1 MTLIADQIIQHLRR
15 AGVQRLFGIPGGGG
29 PADLIEAAARA
40 GLPFTLAHT
49 ETAAAFMASAQAEI
63 TGKPGACLATLGPGA
78 TALMNGVANAYL
90 DRIPLIAITDRHS
103 AAVERVMQHQT
114 LPQAELLAPIT
125 KWNGRLTAG
134 DAEHTLQCAMQAAT
148 GLPPAPVHI
157 DISADVTD
165 APAPAPRPPRTGVQL
180 NPPRTGVQLNAP
192 TPALEATLRGARRPL
207 LLIGLGARTGPI
219 ALAIRA
225 LCERHGLPALVTY
238 KAKGVLPDEHPWFGG
253 VLTNGALERPLMA
266 QADVLIAVG
275 LDPVELLPRPWTFP
289 QLVVSVSAWQLQQ
302 QQVPFAADL
311 VGDVV
316 GWLEVMA
323 NLLPAQCDWDAAAV
337 AQATRTQRD
346 AMRPPTEAD
355 RLAPHRVVEIAAQA
369 WPGMRATVDAGAHM
383 FPVMSLWPA
392 REPNGILISN
402 GLATMGFALPAAIGA
417 ALLDPTQ
424 PVAAFTGDGGLLMCL
439 GELRTAARENVPLRV
454 LVFDDGD
461 LSLIKIKQV
470 QRGYHTDGV
479 SLGAVDWVALGEG
492 LGLVAFRARD
502 ESQLAR
508 CLSEAATIPGPA
520 LIAAEIDPQTYGPT
534 MKALRG

>member
-1 MTLIADQIIQHLRR
+1 MTLIADRVIQHLRR
-15 AGVQRLFGIPGGGG
+15 AGVQRLFGMPGGGS

-114 LPQAELLAPIT
+114 LPQTDLFAPIT
-125 KWNGRLTAG
+125 KWNGRLTVD
-134 DAEHTLQCAMQAAT
+134 DAERALQGAMQAAT
-148 GLPPAPVHI
+148 SLPPGPVHL

-165 APAPAPRPPRTGVQL
+165 ALAASAAPPPAALDRAPAPSVSALT
-180 NPPRTGVQLNAP
+180 P
-192 TPALEATLRGARRPL
+192 TLETALRGARRPL
-207 LLIGLGARTGPI
+207 VLVGLGARALPI

-238 KAKGVLPDEHPWFGG
+238 KAKGVVPDHHPWFGG

-266 QADVLIAVG
+266 QADMLIAVG

-289 QLVVSVSAWQLQQ
+289 QQVVSVSAWQLQQ
-302 QQVPFAADL
+302 VQVPFAVDL

-316 GWLEVMA
+316 GWLEVIA
-323 NLLPAQCDWDAAAV
+323 SLLRAQCDWDTAEVARAA
-337 AQATRTQRD
+337 QTQRE
-346 AMRPPTEAD
+346 AMRPTAEAD
-355 RLAPHRVVEIAAQA
+355 RLVPHRVVEIAAQA

-383 FPVMSLWPA
+383 FPVMALWPA

-417 ALLDPTQ
+417 ALLEPVQ

-439 GELRTAARENVPLRV
+439 GELRTAARENLPLRV
-454 LVFDDGD
+454 VVFDDGN
-461 LSLIKIKQV
+461 LSLIRIKQV

-479 SLGAVDWVALGEG
+479 SLGAVDWVALGG
-492 LGLVAFRARD
+492 SLGLTAFRARD

>member
-1 MTLIADQIIQHLRR
+1 MTLIADQIIQHLRS
-15 AGVQRLFGIPGGGG
+15 ASVQRLFGMPGGGS

-114 LPQAELLAPIT
+114 LPQAELFAPIT
-125 KWNGRLTAG
+125 KWNGRLTLD
-134 DAEHTLQCAMQAAT
+134 DAERTLRCAMQAAT
-148 GLPPAPVHI
+148 GLPPGPVHL

-165 APAPAPRPPRTGVQL
+165 APAPPPSPAADPAPAPPASAL
-180 NPPRTGVQLNAP
+180 I
-192 TPALEATLRGARRPL
+192 PALETALRGARRPL
-207 LLIGLGARTGPI
+207 VLIGLGARTGPV

-238 KAKGVLPDEHPWFGG
+238 KAKGVVPDHHPWFGG

-289 QLVVSVSAWQLQQ
+289 QPVVSVSAWQLQQ

-311 VGDVV
+311 VGDIV
-316 GWLEVMA
+316 GWLEVIA
-323 NLLPAQCDWDAAAV
+323 SLLPAQCDWDPAAM

-346 AMRPPTEAD
+346 VMRPPAEAD
-355 RLAPHRVVEIAAQA
+355 RLAPHRVVEVAAQA
-369 WPGMRATVDAGAHM
+369 WPGIRATVDAGAHM

-392 REPNGILISN
+392 REPNGVLISN

-454 LVFDDGD
+454 VVFDDGD

-492 LGLVAFRARD
+492 LGLAAFRARD

>member
-1 MTLIADQIIQHLRR
+1 MSLIADQIIQHLSN
-15 AGVQRLFGIPGGGG
+15 AGVQRLFGMPGGGS
-29 PADLIEAAARA
+29 PADLIQAAARA
-40 GLPFTLAHT
+40 GLPFTLAQT

-90 DRIPLIAITDRHS
+90 DRIPLIAITDRYSPDIEH
-103 AAVERVMQHQT
+103 VMQHQT
-114 LPQAELLAPIT
+114 LPQAELFAPIT
-125 KWNGRLTAG
+125 KWNGRLTLD
-134 DAEHTLQCAMQAAT
+134 DAERTLQCAMQAAT
-148 GLPPAPVHI
+148 GLPPAPVHL
-157 DISADVTD
+157 DISAEVTD
-165 APAPAPRPPRTGVQL
+165 ALAPALLPSPAASPDPAPA
-180 NPPRTGVQLNAP
+180 AP
-192 TPALEATLRGARRPL
+192 ASIPALEATLRGARRPL
-207 LLIGLGARTGPI
+207 LLIGLGARTQPI
-219 ALAIRA
+219 TLTIRA

-238 KAKGVLPDEHPWFGG
+238 KAKGVVPDDHPWFGG
-253 VLTNGALERPLMA
+253 VLTNGALERPLIA
-266 QADVLIAVG
+266 RADVLIAVG

-289 QLVVSVSAWQLQQ
+289 QPVVSVNAWQLQQ

-316 GWLEVMA
+316 GWLEVIA
-323 NLLPAQCDWDAAAV
+323 SLLPAQCDWDPATV
-337 AQATRTQRD
+337 AHATRTQRD
-346 AMRPPTEAD
+346 AMRPPAEAD

-383 FPVMSLWPA
+383 FPVIAHWPA

-417 ALLDPTQ
+417 ALLAPTQ

-454 LVFDDGD
+454 VVFDDGN

-470 QRGYHTDGV
+470 QRGYHPDGV
-479 SLGAVDWVALGEG
+479 TLGAVDWVALGDS
-492 LGLVAFRARD
+492 LGLTAYRARD
-502 ESQLAR
+502 EAQLAH

-534 MKALRG
+534 LKALRG

>member
-1 MTLIADQIIQHLRR
+1 
-15 AGVQRLFGIPGGGG
+15 
-29 PADLIEAAARA
+29 
-40 GLPFTLAHT
+40 
-49 ETAAAFMASAQAEI
+49 
-63 TGKPGACLATLGPGA
+63 
-78 TALMNGVANAYL
+78 
-90 DRIPLIAITDRHS
+90 
-103 AAVERVMQHQT
+103 
-114 LPQAELLAPIT
+114 
-125 KWNGRLTAG
+125 
-134 DAEHTLQCAMQAAT
+134 
-148 GLPPAPVHI
+148 
-157 DISADVTD
+157 
-165 APAPAPRPPRTGVQL
+165 
-180 NPPRTGVQLNAP
+180 
-192 TPALEATLRGARRPL
+192 
-207 LLIGLGARTGPI
+207 
-219 ALAIRA
+219 LAIRA

-238 KAKGVLPDEHPWFGG
+238 KAKGVLPDHHPWFGG

-289 QLVVSVSAWQLQQ
+289 QPVVSVSAWQLQQ

-316 GWLEVMA
+316 GWLEVIA
-323 NLLPAQCDWDAAAV
+323 SLLPAQCDWDPAAA
-337 AQATRTQRD
+337 AQATRTQRE
-346 AMRPPTEAD
+346 AMRPPAEAD

-369 WPGMRATVDAGAHM
+369 WPGLRATVDAGAHM

-454 LVFDDGD
+454 LVFNDGN
-461 LSLIKIKQV
+461 LSLIKIKQA

-492 LGLVAFRARD
+492 LGLAAFRARD

-508 CLSEAATIPGPA
+508 CLGEAATIPGPA

>member
-15 AGVQRLFGIPGGGG
+15 AGVQRLFGIPGGGS
-29 PADLIEAAARA
+29 PAALIEAAARA

-49 ETAAAFMASAQAEI
+49 ETGAAFMASAQAEI
-63 TGKPGACLATLGPGA
+63 TGRPGACLATLGPGA
-78 TALMNGVANAYL
+78 TALMNGVANAHL

-114 LPQAELLAPIT
+114 LPQAELFAPIT
-125 KWNGRLTAG
+125 KWNGRLTLN
-134 DAEHTLQCAMQAAT
+134 DAEHTLRCAMQAAT
-148 GLPPAPVHI
+148 GLPPAPVHL

-165 APAPAPRPPRTGVQL
+165 APAPPPR
-180 NPPRTGVQLNAP
+180 PPRTGVQLNAP
-192 TPALEATLRGARRPL
+192 TPPASALTLTLETALHGARRPL
-207 LLIGLGARTGPI
+207 ALIGLGARAGPI

-225 LCERHGLPALVTY
+225 LCDRHGLPALVTY

-289 QLVVSVSAWQLQQ
+289 QPVVSVSAWQLQQ

-316 GWLEVMA
+316 GWLEVIA

-337 AQATRTQRD
+337 AQATRSQRE
-346 AMRPPTEAD
+346 AMRPPAEAD
-355 RLAPHRVVEIAAQA
+355 RLAPQRVVEIAAQA
-369 WPGMRATVDAGAHM
+369 WPGLRATVDAGAHM
-383 FPVMSLWPA
+383 FPVMALWPA
-392 REPNGILISN
+392 SEPNGILISN

-439 GELRTAARENVPLRV
+439 GELRTAARENAPLRV
-454 LVFDDGD
+454 LVFDDGN
-461 LSLIKIKQV
+461 LSLIKIKQA

-479 SLGAVDWVALGEG
+479 SLGVVDWMALGES
-492 LGLVAFRARD
+492 LGLAAFRAGD

-508 CLSEAATIPGPA
+508 CVSEAATIPGPA